1 MITMAINLH
10 KVLAAGLLTAV
21 LAGCGSSDTASFMI
35 DGKDTALTL
44 ERIKDYA
51 WSEGWELELIV
62 RRYPDCQR
70 RHNLKAA
77 SSDAPKVDIYTP
89 EPYVF
94 IIRQAKRWY
103 VTDLKTCQLQA
114 FKEPPPLPGTLVG
127 AFQEKDGV
135 LKFVENPQAKPAE
148 ATTPAS

>member
-1 MITMAINLH
+1 MKLG
-10 KVLAAGLLTAV
+10 KVLAVVLLTAA
-21 LAGCGSSDTASFMI
+21 LAGCGSSDTASFII
-35 DGKDTALTL
+35 DGNDTALTL
-44 ERIKDYA
+44 ERIKPYV

-62 RRYPDCQR
+62 RRFPDCQR

-77 SSDAPKVDIYTP
+77 SSDAPKVEIYTP

-103 VTDLKTCQLQA
+103 VTDMKTCQLQA

-127 AFQEKDGV
+127 TFQDKDDAFR
-135 LKFVENPQAKPAE
+135 FVKNP
-148 ATTPAS
+148 